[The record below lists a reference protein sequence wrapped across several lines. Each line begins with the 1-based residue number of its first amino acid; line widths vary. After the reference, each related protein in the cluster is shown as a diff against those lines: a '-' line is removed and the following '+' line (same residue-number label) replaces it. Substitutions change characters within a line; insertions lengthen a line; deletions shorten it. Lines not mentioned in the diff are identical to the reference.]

1 MGDTRKER
9 FPKGTSGSVTYENEE
24 EIRKKPLSL
33 LAP

>member
-9 FPKGTSGSVTYENEE
+9 FPKGTSRSVTHEKEE
-24 EIRKKPLSL
+24 ERRKKDSP